1 MLPVCDGLDI
11 LHACEGVCIPDMYSQ
26 PCEICTNLIGIPAA
40 LDTLIPISP
49 THLRSCMMLQELG
62 YPWVMRKAMI
72 KYGSKS
78 TDIIK
83 TKGATMKIVTVNAK
97 GSWTRLLDTDR
108 PVHQVP
114 GPLIGH
120 VKNVL
125 GDDACSAD
133 LFMLYHGVLSTSA
146 ERTKG
151 LLCLQGNAMG
161 LLCKVSSFWDGA
173 IHKSQ
178 FEPAD
183 PSLKPRLES
192 WRYMD
197 GGMMVSPHTIMSS
210 RGQSGWLPGM
220 LALYLL
226 LPPLHNG

>member
-1 MLPVCDGLDI
+1 
-11 LHACEGVCIPDMYSQ
+11 
-26 PCEICTNLIGIPAA
+26 
-40 LDTLIPISP
+40 
-49 THLRSCMMLQELG
+49 MLQELG

-72 KYGSKS
+72 KYNSKS
-78 TDIIK
+78 TDIIR

-97 GSWTRLLDTDR
+97 GSWTRLLDTER

-114 GPLIGH
+114 GSFVGH
-120 VKNVL
+120 VNNVL

-133 LFMLYHGVLSTSA
+133 LSTLYYVVFTISA
-146 ERTKG
+146 ERTKV
-151 LLCLQGNAMG
+151 LLCLQRNAMG

-173 IHKSQ
+173 IHKSR

-183 PSLKPRLES
+183 SLKPCLES

-210 RGQSGWLPGM
+210 RRQLNCPGM
-220 LALYLL
+220 LAL
-226 LPPLHNG
+226 